1 MITNAIGGGRLGVS
15 VDIIRTDARAG
26 DWLLLCSD
34 GLTDQVSDSKLRQI
48 LYGAPDPEAATAV
61 AVRALDGVAASAQLV
76 QTALEAGGQDNVT
89 ALVVAF
95 ELA

>member
-15 VDIIRTDARAG
+15 ADIVRMDARAG
-26 DWLLLCSD
+26 DCILLCSD
-34 GLTDQVSDSKLRQI
+34 GLTDMVSDSDIRRI
-48 LYGAPDPEAATAV
+48 LYGARNPEI
-61 AVRALDGVAASAQLV
+61 ASAQLV
-76 QTALEAGGQDNVT
+76 QAALEAGGRDNVT